1 MGLSYGFFWANRDFL
16 ALNSTDDGNRNY
28 YYGLES
34 FFNTVAGVV
43 VPGMIGAF
51 LGATADHN
59 WLGGNINLAYKLVT
73 LFVSR
78 LRSSLRPS
86 YSAAGSPIPRRS
98 GSSICASMCCGTR

>member
-51 LGATADHN
+51 LERHG
-59 WLGGNINLAYKLVT
+59 
-73 LFVSR
+73 
-78 LRSSLRPS
+78 RPLT
-86 YSAAGSPIPRRS
+86 GSGEISP
-98 GSSICASMCCGTR
+98 GL